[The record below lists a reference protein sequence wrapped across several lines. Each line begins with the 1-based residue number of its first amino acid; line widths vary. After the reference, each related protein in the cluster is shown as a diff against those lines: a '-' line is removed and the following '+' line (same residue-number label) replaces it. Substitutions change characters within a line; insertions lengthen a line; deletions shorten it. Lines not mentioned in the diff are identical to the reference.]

1 MLITVGDLLEAISDD
16 KSLCIFNTFELAT
29 NHDSDI
35 LIRNIG
41 LSRKQFYMRVSK
53 MLQVGLICRNG
64 RRYDLTSLGKIVYHV
79 QLIIG
84 NAIKDHWKLKALDVL
99 KISESIIPVDEC
111 EKIVD
116 SIIDNEKIKELI
128 LVKLNQ

>member
-1 MLITVGDLLEAISDD
+1 MLITVGDLLKAICDD
-16 KSLCIFNTFELAT
+16 KSLCIFNTIGLST

-53 MLQVGLICRNG
+53 MLQVGLIYRNG
-64 RRYDLTSLGKIVYHV
+64 RRYVLTSLGKIVYHV

-84 NAIKDHWKLKALDVL
+84 NAVKDHWKLKALDVL
-99 KISESIIPVDEC
+99 KISESIIPVDER

-128 LVKLNQ
+128 LVKNT